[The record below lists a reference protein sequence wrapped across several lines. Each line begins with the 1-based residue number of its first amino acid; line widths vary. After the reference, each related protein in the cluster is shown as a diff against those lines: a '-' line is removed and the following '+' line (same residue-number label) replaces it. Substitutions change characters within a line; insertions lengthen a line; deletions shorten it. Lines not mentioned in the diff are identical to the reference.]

1 MRSIVDELRQGD
13 ADLVSALSEVPRQ
26 RFGIREQER
35 AGIGE
40 VWWLIQDMVGSQNH
54 GLLRGAKY
62 KTALVFGIQ
71 NGQQFSQPTIRSA
84 GVLH

>member
-35 AGIGE
+35 AVIGE
-40 VWWLIQDMVGSQNH
+40 VCWLIQDMVGSQKH
-54 GLLRGAKY
+54 GLLRGTKY
-62 KTALVFGIQ
+62 KTAKYSESKMGNSFHNL
-71 NGQQFSQPTIRSA
+71 P
-84 GVLH
+84 